1 MDKSPKFENKGNVYM
16 PSLNTQNSMSEDRHI
31 PGPPSDIKDTL
42 NAWRD
47 LFQEKHADDIKGL
60 SVLDGTEDPIFSF
73 YVDFADI
80 DGNDLLSYRFNEYP
94 EQTIELAN
102 EVLRSMCSEHTDV
115 RCVLRPLVFPDEKI
129 ISVSDLRMRNRSKLV
144 SLIVNVKDVGPR
156 LGYLKR
162 ARYVCIDCGHQEF
175 VDQRVARERKRPSRP
190 CQVCYQE
197 AKEALNGDISYPLFR
212 HLDSLL
218 QLASEGSFYQDIQY
232 LNVKNHDSDNHQSI
246 QIIVD
251 DEYVDRYNVGDTI
264 RVNGVVYI
272 DPIPDRSFVKDTRRI
287 LQVRALSI
295 EEVPTK

>member
-1 MDKSPKFENKGNVYM
+1 
-16 PSLNTQNSMSEDRHI
+16 MSEDHHV
-31 PGPPSDIKDTL
+31 PGPPSDIADTL

-47 LFQEKHADDIKGL
+47 LFQRKHADDIEGL
-60 SVLDGTEDPIFSF
+60 SVLDATEDPIFSF

-80 DGNDLLSYRFNEYP
+80 DGDDLLSYRFNEYP

-129 ISVSDLRMRNRSKLV
+129 VSVSDLRMRNRSKLV
-144 SLIVNVKDVGPR
+144 SLIVSVKDVGPR

-162 ARYVCIDCGHQEF
+162 ARYVCIECGHQEF
-175 VDQRVARERKRPSRP
+175 VDQRVARERKRPSGP
-190 CQVCYQE
+190 CKICYDE
-197 AKEALNGDISYPLFR
+197 AKKALNGDISYPLFR
-212 HLDSLL
+212 HLNSLL

-232 LNVKNHDSDNHQSI
+232 LNVQNHDAANEQAI

-251 DEYVDRYNVGDTI
+251 DEYVDTYKVGSTI

-272 DPIPDRSFVKDTRRI
+272 DPIPDRSFIKDTRRI

-295 EEVPTK
+295 EEVS

>member
-1 MDKSPKFENKGNVYM
+1 
-16 PSLNTQNSMSEDRHI
+16 MSEDHHV
-31 PGPPSDIKDTL
+31 PGPPSDIADTL

-47 LFQEKHADDIKGL
+47 LFQRKHADDIEGL
-60 SVLDGTEDPIFSF
+60 SVLDATEDPIFSF

-80 DGNDLLSYRFNEYP
+80 DGDDLLSYRFNEYP

-129 ISVSDLRMRNRSKLV
+129 VSVSDLRMRNRSKLV
-144 SLIVNVKDVGPR
+144 SLIVSVKDVGPR

-175 VDQRVARERKRPSRP
+175 VDQRVARERKRPTGP
-190 CQVCYQE
+190 CKICYDE
-197 AKEALNGDISYPLFR
+197 AKKALNGDISYPLFR
-212 HLDSLL
+212 HLNSLL

-232 LNVKNHDSDNHQSI
+232 LNVQNHDAANEQAI

-251 DEYVDRYNVGDTI
+251 DEYVDAYKVGSTI

-272 DPIPDRSFVKDTRRI
+272 DPIPDRSFIKDTRRI

-295 EEVPTK
+295 EEVS

>member
-1 MDKSPKFENKGNVYM
+1 
-16 PSLNTQNSMSEDRHI
+16 MSEDHHV
-31 PGPPSDIKDTL
+31 PGPPSDIADTL

-47 LFQEKHADDIKGL
+47 LFQRKHADDIEGL
-60 SVLDGTEDPIFSF
+60 SVLDATEDPIFSF

-80 DGNDLLSYRFNEYP
+80 DGDDLLSYRFNEYP

-129 ISVSDLRMRNRSKLV
+129 VSVSDLRMRNRSKLV
-144 SLIVNVKDVGPR
+144 SLIVSVKDVGPR

-162 ARYVCIDCGHQEF
+162 ARYVCIECGHQEF
-175 VDQRVARERKRPSRP
+175 VDQRVARERKRPSGP
-190 CQVCYQE
+190 CKICYDE
-197 AKEALNGDISYPLFR
+197 AKKALNGDISYPLLR
-212 HLDSLL
+212 HLNSLL

-232 LNVKNHDSDNHQSI
+232 LNVQNHDAANEQAI

-251 DEYVDRYNVGDTI
+251 DEYVDAYKVGSTI

-272 DPIPDRSFVKDTRRI
+272 DPIPDRSFIKDTRRI

-295 EEVPTK
+295 EEVS

>member
-1 MDKSPKFENKGNVYM
+1 
-16 PSLNTQNSMSEDRHI
+16 MSEDHHV
-31 PGPPSDIKDTL
+31 PGPPSDIADTL

-47 LFQEKHADDIKGL
+47 LFQRKHADDIEGL
-60 SVLDGTEDPIFSF
+60 SVLDATEDPIFSF

-80 DGNDLLSYRFNEYP
+80 DGDDLLSYRFNEYP

-129 ISVSDLRMRNRSKLV
+129 VSVSDLRMRNRSKLV
-144 SLIVNVKDVGPR
+144 SLIVSVKDVGPR

-175 VDQRVARERKRPSRP
+175 VDQRVARERKRPSGP
-190 CQVCYQE
+190 CKVCYDE
-197 AKEALNGDISYPLFR
+197 AKKALNGDISYPLFR
-212 HLDSLL
+212 HLNSLL

-232 LNVKNHDSDNHQSI
+232 LNVQNQDATNEQAI

-251 DEYVDRYNVGDTI
+251 DEYVDAYKVGSTI

-272 DPIPDRSFVKDTRRI
+272 DPIPDRSFIKDTRRI

-295 EEVPTK
+295 EEVS

>member
-1 MDKSPKFENKGNVYM
+1 
-16 PSLNTQNSMSEDRHI
+16 MSEDHHV
-31 PGPPSDIKDTL
+31 PGPPSDIADTL

-47 LFQEKHADDIKGL
+47 LFQRKHADDIEGL
-60 SVLDGTEDPIFSF
+60 SVLDATEDPIFSF

-80 DGNDLLSYRFNEYP
+80 DGDDLLSYRFNEYP

-129 ISVSDLRMRNRSKLV
+129 VSVSDLRMRNRSKLV
-144 SLIVNVKDVGPR
+144 SLIVSVKDVGPR

-162 ARYVCIDCGHQEF
+162 ARYVCIECGHQEF
-175 VDQRVARERKRPSRP
+175 VDQRVARERKRPSGP
-190 CQVCYQE
+190 CKICYDE
-197 AKEALNGDISYPLFR
+197 AKKALNGDISYPLFR
-212 HLDSLL
+212 HLNSLL

-232 LNVKNHDSDNHQSI
+232 LNVQNHDAANEQAI

-251 DEYVDRYNVGDTI
+251 DEYVDAYKVGSTI

-272 DPIPDRSFVKDTRRI
+272 DPIPDRSFIKDTRRI

-295 EEVPTK
+295 EEVS

>member
-1 MDKSPKFENKGNVYM
+1 
-16 PSLNTQNSMSEDRHI
+16 MSEDHHV
-31 PGPPSDIKDTL
+31 PGHPSNIADTL

-47 LFQEKHADDIKGL
+47 LFQRKHADDIEGL
-60 SVLDGTEDPIFSF
+60 SVLDATEDPIFSF

-80 DGNDLLSYRFNEYP
+80 DGDDLLSYRFNEFP

-129 ISVSDLRMRNRSKLV
+129 VSVSDLRMRNRSKLV
-144 SLIVNVKDVGPR
+144 SLIVSVKDVGPR

-175 VDQRVARERKRPSRP
+175 VDQRVARERKRPSGP
-190 CQVCYQE
+190 CKVCYDE
-197 AKEALNGDISYPLFR
+197 AKKALNGDISYPLFR
-212 HLDSLL
+212 HLNSLL

-232 LNVKNHDSDNHQSI
+232 LNVQNQDATNEQAI

-251 DEYVDRYNVGDTI
+251 DEYVDAYKVGSTI

-272 DPIPDRSFVKDTRRI
+272 DPIPDRSFIKDTRRI

-295 EEVPTK
+295 EEVS

>member
-1 MDKSPKFENKGNVYM
+1 
-16 PSLNTQNSMSEDRHI
+16 MSEDHHV
-31 PGPPSDIKDTL
+31 PGPPSDIADTL

-47 LFQEKHADDIKGL
+47 LFQRKHADDIEGL
-60 SVLDGTEDPIFSF
+60 SVLDATEDPIFSF

-80 DGNDLLSYRFNEYP
+80 DGDDLLSYRFNEYP

-129 ISVSDLRMRNRSKLV
+129 VSVSDLRMRNRSKLV
-144 SLIVNVKDVGPR
+144 SLIVSVKDVGPR

-175 VDQRVARERKRPSRP
+175 VDQRVARERKRPSGP
-190 CQVCYQE
+190 CKICYDE
-197 AKEALNGDISYPLFR
+197 AKKALNGDISYPLFR

-232 LNVKNHDSDNHQSI
+232 LNVQNHDAANEQAI

-251 DEYVDRYNVGDTI
+251 DEYVDAYKVGSTI

-272 DPIPDRSFVKDTRRI
+272 DPIPDRSFIKDTRRI

-295 EEVPTK
+295 EEVS

>member
-1 MDKSPKFENKGNVYM
+1 
-16 PSLNTQNSMSEDRHI
+16 MSEDHHV
-31 PGPPSDIKDTL
+31 PGPPSDIADTL

-47 LFQEKHADDIKGL
+47 LFQRKHADDIKGL
-60 SVLDGTEDPIFSF
+60 SVLDATEDPIFSF

-80 DGNDLLSYRFNEYP
+80 DGDDLLSYRFNEYP

-129 ISVSDLRMRNRSKLV
+129 VCVSDLRMRNRSKLV
-144 SLIVNVKDVGPR
+144 SLIVSVKDVGPR

-162 ARYVCIDCGHQEF
+162 ARYVCIECGHQEF
-175 VDQRVARERKRPSRP
+175 VDQRVARERKRPSGP
-190 CQVCYQE
+190 CKVCYDE
-197 AKEALNGDISYPLFR
+197 AKKALNDDISYPLFR
-212 HLDSLL
+212 HLNSLL

-232 LNVKNHDSDNHQSI
+232 LNVQNHDATNEQAI

-251 DEYVDRYNVGDTI
+251 DEYVDAYKVGSTI

-295 EEVPTK
+295 EEVS

>member
-1 MDKSPKFENKGNVYM
+1 
-16 PSLNTQNSMSEDRHI
+16 MSEDHHV
-31 PGPPSDIKDTL
+31 PGPPSDIADTL

-47 LFQEKHADDIKGL
+47 LFQRKHADDIEGL
-60 SVLDGTEDPIFSF
+60 SVLDATEDPIFSF

-80 DGNDLLSYRFNEYP
+80 DGDDLLSYRFNEYP

-129 ISVSDLRMRNRSKLV
+129 VSVSDLRMRNRSKLV
-144 SLIVNVKDVGPR
+144 SLIVSVKDVGPR

-162 ARYVCIDCGHQEF
+162 ARYVCIECGHQEF
-175 VDQRVARERKRPSRP
+175 VDQRVARERKRPSGP
-190 CQVCYQE
+190 CKICYDE
-197 AKEALNGDISYPLFR
+197 AKKALNGDISYPVFR
-212 HLDSLL
+212 HLNSLL

-232 LNVKNHDSDNHQSI
+232 LNVQNHDAANEQAI

-251 DEYVDRYNVGDTI
+251 DEYVDAYKVGSTI

-272 DPIPDRSFVKDTRRI
+272 DPIPDRSFIKDTRRI

-295 EEVPTK
+295 EEVS

>member
-1 MDKSPKFENKGNVYM
+1 
-16 PSLNTQNSMSEDRHI
+16 MSEDHHV
-31 PGPPSDIKDTL
+31 PGPPSDIADTL

-47 LFQEKHADDIKGL
+47 LFQRKHADDIEGL
-60 SVLDGTEDPIFSF
+60 SVLDATEDPIFSF

-80 DGNDLLSYRFNEYP
+80 DGDDLLSYRFNEYP

-129 ISVSDLRMRNRSKLV
+129 VSVSDLRMRNRSKLV
-144 SLIVNVKDVGPR
+144 SLIVSVKDVGPR

-162 ARYVCIDCGHQEF
+162 ARYVCIECGHQEF
-175 VDQRVARERKRPSRP
+175 VDQRVARERKRPSGP
-190 CQVCYQE
+190 CKICYDE
-197 AKEALNGDISYPLFR
+197 AKKALDGDISYPLFR
-212 HLDSLL
+212 HLNSLL

-232 LNVKNHDSDNHQSI
+232 LNVQNHDAADEQAI
-246 QIIVD
+246 QIIID
-251 DEYVDRYNVGDTI
+251 DEYVDAYKVGSTI

-272 DPIPDRSFVKDTRRI
+272 DPIPDRSFIKDTRRI

-295 EEVPTK
+295 EEVS

>member
-1 MDKSPKFENKGNVYM
+1 M
-16 PSLNTQNSMSEDRHI
+16 
-31 PGPPSDIKDTL
+31 
-42 NAWRD
+42 
-47 LFQEKHADDIKGL
+47 
-60 SVLDGTEDPIFSF
+60 SVLDATEDPIFSF

-80 DGNDLLSYRFNEYP
+80 DGDDLLSYRFNEYP

-129 ISVSDLRMRNRSKLV
+129 VSVSDLRMRNRSKLV
-144 SLIVNVKDVGPR
+144 SLIVSVKDVGPR

-162 ARYVCIDCGHQEF
+162 ARYVCIECGHQEF
-175 VDQRVARERKRPSRP
+175 VDQRVARERKRPSGP
-190 CQVCYQE
+190 CKICYDE
-197 AKEALNGDISYPLFR
+197 AKKALNGDISYPLFR
-212 HLDSLL
+212 HLNSLL

-232 LNVKNHDSDNHQSI
+232 LNVQNHDAANEQAI

-251 DEYVDRYNVGDTI
+251 DEYVDAYKVGSTI

-272 DPIPDRSFVKDTRRI
+272 DPIPDRSFIKDTRRI

-295 EEVPTK
+295 EEVS

>member
-1 MDKSPKFENKGNVYM
+1 
-16 PSLNTQNSMSEDRHI
+16 MSEDHHV
-31 PGPPSDIKDTL
+31 PGPPSDIADTL

-47 LFQEKHADDIKGL
+47 LFQRKHADDIEGL
-60 SVLDGTEDPIFSF
+60 SVLDATEDPIFSF

-80 DGNDLLSYRFNEYP
+80 DGDDLLSYRFNEFP

-129 ISVSDLRMRNRSKLV
+129 VSVSDLRMRNRSKLV
-144 SLIVNVKDVGPR
+144 SLIVSVKDVGPR

-175 VDQRVARERKRPSRP
+175 VDQRVARERKRPSGP
-190 CQVCYQE
+190 CKVCYDE
-197 AKEALNGDISYPLFR
+197 AKKALNGDISYPLFR
-212 HLDSLL
+212 HLNSLL

-232 LNVKNHDSDNHQSI
+232 LNVQNQDATNEQAI

-251 DEYVDRYNVGDTI
+251 DEYVDAYKVGSTI

-272 DPIPDRSFVKDTRRI
+272 DPIPDRSFIKDTRRI

-295 EEVPTK
+295 EEVS

>member
-1 MDKSPKFENKGNVYM
+1 
-16 PSLNTQNSMSEDRHI
+16 MSEDHHV
-31 PGPPSDIKDTL
+31 PGPPSDIADTL

-47 LFQEKHADDIKGL
+47 LFQRKHADDIEGL
-60 SVLDGTEDPIFSF
+60 SVLDATEDPIFSF

-80 DGNDLLSYRFNEYP
+80 DGDDLLSYRFNEYP

-129 ISVSDLRMRNRSKLV
+129 VSVSDLRMRNRSKLV
-144 SLIVNVKDVGPR
+144 SLIVSVKDVGPR

-162 ARYVCIDCGHQEF
+162 ARYVCIECGHQEF
-175 VDQRVARERKRPSRP
+175 VDQRVARERKRPTGP
-190 CQVCYQE
+190 CKICYDE
-197 AKEALNGDISYPLFR
+197 AKKALNGDISYPLFR
-212 HLDSLL
+212 HLNSLL

-232 LNVKNHDSDNHQSI
+232 LNVQNHDAANEQAI

-251 DEYVDRYNVGDTI
+251 DEYVDAYKVGSTI

-272 DPIPDRSFVKDTRRI
+272 DPIPDRSFIKDTRRI

-295 EEVPTK
+295 EEVS

>member
-1 MDKSPKFENKGNVYM
+1 
-16 PSLNTQNSMSEDRHI
+16 MSEDHHV
-31 PGPPSDIKDTL
+31 PGPPSDIADTL

-47 LFQEKHADDIKGL
+47 LFQRKHADDIKAL
-60 SVLDGTEDPIFSF
+60 SVLDATEDPIFSF

-80 DGNDLLSYRFNEYP
+80 DGDDLLSFRFNEYP

-129 ISVSDLRMRNRSKLV
+129 VSVSDLRMRNRSKLV
-144 SLIVNVKDVGPR
+144 SLIVSVKDVGPR

-162 ARYVCIDCGHQEF
+162 ARYVCIECGHQEF
-175 VDQRVARERKRPSRP
+175 VDQRVARERKRPSGP
-190 CQVCYQE
+190 CKICYDE
-197 AKEALNGDISYPLFR
+197 AKKALDGDISYPLFR
-212 HLDSLL
+212 HLNSLL

-232 LNVKNHDSDNHQSI
+232 LNVQNHDAADEQAI

-251 DEYVDRYNVGDTI
+251 DEYVDAYKVGSTI

-272 DPIPDRSFVKDTRRI
+272 DPIPDRSFIKDTRRI

-295 EEVPTK
+295 EEVS

>member
-1 MDKSPKFENKGNVYM
+1 
-16 PSLNTQNSMSEDRHI
+16 MSEDHHV
-31 PGPPSDIKDTL
+31 PGPPSDIADTL

-47 LFQEKHADDIKGL
+47 LFQRKHADDIEGL
-60 SVLDGTEDPIFSF
+60 SVLDATEDPIFSF

-80 DGNDLLSYRFNEYP
+80 DGDDLLSYRFNEYP

-129 ISVSDLRMRNRSKLV
+129 VSVSDLRMRNRSKLV
-144 SLIVNVKDVGPR
+144 SLIVSVKDVGPR

-162 ARYVCIDCGHQEF
+162 ARYVCIECGHQEF
-175 VDQRVARERKRPSRP
+175 VDQRVARERKRPSGP
-190 CQVCYQE
+190 CKICYDE
-197 AKEALNGDISYPLFR
+197 AKKALNGDISYPLFR
-212 HLDSLL
+212 HLNSLL

-232 LNVKNHDSDNHQSI
+232 LNAQNHDAANEQAI

-251 DEYVDRYNVGDTI
+251 DEYVDAYKVGSTI

-272 DPIPDRSFVKDTRRI
+272 DPIPDRSFIKDTRRI

-295 EEVPTK
+295 EEVS

>member
-1 MDKSPKFENKGNVYM
+1 
-16 PSLNTQNSMSEDRHI
+16 MSEDHHV
-31 PGPPSDIKDTL
+31 PGPPSDIADTL

-47 LFQEKHADDIKGL
+47 LFQRKHADDIEGL
-60 SVLDGTEDPIFSF
+60 SVLDATEDPIFSF

-80 DGNDLLSYRFNEYP
+80 DGDDLLSYRFNEYP

-129 ISVSDLRMRNRSKLV
+129 VSVSDLRMRNRSKLV
-144 SLIVNVKDVGPR
+144 SLIVSVKDVGPR

-162 ARYVCIDCGHQEF
+162 ARYVCIECGHQEF
-175 VDQRVARERKRPSRP
+175 VDQRVARERKRPSGP
-190 CQVCYQE
+190 CKICYDE
-197 AKEALNGDISYPLFR
+197 AKKALNGDISYPLFR
-212 HLDSLL
+212 HLNSLL

-232 LNVKNHDSDNHQSI
+232 LNVQNHDATNEQSI

-251 DEYVDRYNVGDTI
+251 DEYVDAYKVGSTI

-272 DPIPDRSFVKDTRRI
+272 DPIPDRSFIKDTRRI

-295 EEVPTK
+295 EEVS

>member
-1 MDKSPKFENKGNVYM
+1 
-16 PSLNTQNSMSEDRHI
+16 MSEDHHV
-31 PGPPSDIKDTL
+31 PGPPSDIADTL

-47 LFQEKHADDIKGL
+47 LFQRKHADDIEGL
-60 SVLDGTEDPIFSF
+60 NVLDATEDPIFSF

-80 DGNDLLSYRFNEYP
+80 DGDDLLSYRFNEYP

-129 ISVSDLRMRNRSKLV
+129 VSVSDLRMRNRSKLV
-144 SLIVNVKDVGPR
+144 SLIVSVKDVGPR

-162 ARYVCIDCGHQEF
+162 ARYVCIECGHQEF
-175 VDQRVARERKRPSRP
+175 VDQRVARERKRPSGP
-190 CQVCYQE
+190 CKICYDE
-197 AKEALNGDISYPLFR
+197 AKKALNGDISYPLFR
-212 HLDSLL
+212 HLNSLL

-232 LNVKNHDSDNHQSI
+232 LNVQNHDATNEQAI

-251 DEYVDRYNVGDTI
+251 DEYVDAYKVGSTI

-272 DPIPDRSFVKDTRRI
+272 DPIPDRSFIKDTRRI

-295 EEVPTK
+295 EEVS

>member
-1 MDKSPKFENKGNVYM
+1 
-16 PSLNTQNSMSEDRHI
+16 MSEDHHV
-31 PGPPSDIKDTL
+31 PGPPSDIADTL

-47 LFQEKHADDIKGL
+47 LFQRKHADDIEGL
-60 SVLDGTEDPIFSF
+60 SVLDATEDPIFSF

-80 DGNDLLSYRFNEYP
+80 DGDDLLSYRFNEYP

-129 ISVSDLRMRNRSKLV
+129 VSVSDLRMRNRSKLV
-144 SLIVNVKDVGPR
+144 SLIVSVKDVGPR

-162 ARYVCIDCGHQEF
+162 ARYVCIECGHQEF
-175 VDQRVARERKRPSRP
+175 VDQRVARERKRPSGP
-190 CQVCYQE
+190 CKICYDE
-197 AKEALNGDISYPLFR
+197 AKKALDGDISYPLFR
-212 HLDSLL
+212 HLNSLL

-232 LNVKNHDSDNHQSI
+232 LNVQNHDAADEQAI

-251 DEYVDRYNVGDTI
+251 DEYVDAYKVGSTI

-272 DPIPDRSFVKDTRRI
+272 DPIPDRSFIKDTRRI

-295 EEVPTK
+295 EEVS

>member
-1 MDKSPKFENKGNVYM
+1 
-16 PSLNTQNSMSEDRHI
+16 MSEDHHV
-31 PGPPSDIKDTL
+31 PGPPSDIADTL

-47 LFQEKHADDIKGL
+47 LFQRKHADDIEGL
-60 SVLDGTEDPIFSF
+60 SVLDATEDPIFSF

-80 DGNDLLSYRFNEYP
+80 DGDDLLSYRFNEFP

-129 ISVSDLRMRNRSKLV
+129 VSVSDLRMRNRSKLV
-144 SLIVNVKDVGPR
+144 SLIVSVKDVGPR

-175 VDQRVARERKRPSRP
+175 VDQRVARERKRPSGP
-190 CQVCYQE
+190 CKVCYDE
-197 AKEALNGDISYPLFR
+197 AKKALNGDISYPLFR
-212 HLDSLL
+212 HLNSLL

-232 LNVKNHDSDNHQSI
+232 LNVQNQDTTNEQAI

-251 DEYVDRYNVGDTI
+251 DEYVDAYKVGSTI

-272 DPIPDRSFVKDTRRI
+272 DPIPDRSFIKDTRRI

-295 EEVPTK
+295 EEVS

>member
-1 MDKSPKFENKGNVYM
+1 
-16 PSLNTQNSMSEDRHI
+16 MSEDHHV
-31 PGPPSDIKDTL
+31 PGPPSDIADTL

-47 LFQEKHADDIKGL
+47 LFQRKHADDIEGL
-60 SVLDGTEDPIFSF
+60 SVLDATEDPIFSF

-80 DGNDLLSYRFNEYP
+80 DGDDLLSYRFNEFP

-129 ISVSDLRMRNRSKLV
+129 VSVSDLRMRNRSKLV
-144 SLIVNVKDVGPR
+144 SLIVSVKDVGPR

-162 ARYVCIDCGHQEF
+162 ARYVCIECGHQEF
-175 VDQRVARERKRPSRP
+175 VDQRVARERKRPSGP
-190 CQVCYQE
+190 CKICYDE
-197 AKEALNGDISYPLFR
+197 AKKALDGDISYPLFR
-212 HLDSLL
+212 HLNSLL

-232 LNVKNHDSDNHQSI
+232 LNVQNHDAADEQAI

-251 DEYVDRYNVGDTI
+251 DEYVDAYKVGSTI

-272 DPIPDRSFVKDTRRI
+272 DPIPDRSFIKDTRRI

-295 EEVPTK
+295 EEVS

>member
-1 MDKSPKFENKGNVYM
+1 
-16 PSLNTQNSMSEDRHI
+16 MSEDHHV
-31 PGPPSDIKDTL
+31 PGPPSDIADTL

-47 LFQEKHADDIKGL
+47 LFQRKHADDIEGL
-60 SVLDGTEDPIFSF
+60 SVLDATEDPIFSF

-80 DGNDLLSYRFNEYP
+80 DGDDLLSYRFNEYP

-129 ISVSDLRMRNRSKLV
+129 VSVSDLRMRNRSKLV
-144 SLIVNVKDVGPR
+144 SLIVSVKDVGPR

-162 ARYVCIDCGHQEF
+162 ARYVCIECGHQEF
-175 VDQRVARERKRPSRP
+175 VDQRVARERKRPSGP
-190 CQVCYQE
+190 CKICYDE
-197 AKEALNGDISYPLFR
+197 AKKALNGDISYPLFR
-212 HLDSLL
+212 HLNSLL

-232 LNVKNHDSDNHQSI
+232 LNVQNHDAANEQAI

-251 DEYVDRYNVGDTI
+251 DEYVDACKVGSTI

-272 DPIPDRSFVKDTRRI
+272 DPIPDRSFIKDTRRI

-295 EEVPTK
+295 EEVS

>member
-1 MDKSPKFENKGNVYM
+1 MNLKTEPSRNGNVYM
-16 PSLNTQNSMSEDRHI
+16 PSLNKENSMSEDRHI
-31 PGPPSDIKDTL
+31 PGPPSEIADTL

-47 LFQEKHADDIKGL
+47 LFQQKYADDIKGL
-60 SVLDGTEDPIFSF
+60 KVLDATDDPIFSF

-80 DGNDLLSYRFNEYP
+80 DGDDLLSFRFNEYP

-129 ISVSDLRMRNRSKLV
+129 VSVSKLRMRNRSKLV
-144 SLIVNVKDVGPR
+144 SLIVNIKDVGPR
-156 LGYLKR
+156 LGYLKS
-162 ARYVCIDCGHQEF
+162 ARYFCIDCGHQEF
-175 VDQRVARERKRPSRP
+175 VSQRVARERKRPSRP
-190 CQVCYQE
+190 CKICYDE
-197 AKEALNGDISYPLFR
+197 AKKALNGDISYALFR

-218 QLASEGSFYQDIQY
+218 QLVSEGSFYQDIQY
-232 LNVKNHDSDNHQSI
+232 LNVQNHDSDSQQTI

-251 DEYVDRYNVGDTI
+251 DEYVDRYKVGETI

-295 EEVPTK
+295 EEVS

>member
-1 MDKSPKFENKGNVYM
+1 
-16 PSLNTQNSMSEDRHI
+16 MSEDHHV
-31 PGPPSDIKDTL
+31 PGPPSDIADTL

-47 LFQEKHADDIKGL
+47 LFQRKHADDIEGL
-60 SVLDGTEDPIFSF
+60 SVLDATEDPIFSF

-80 DGNDLLSYRFNEYP
+80 DGDDLLSYRFNEYP

-115 RCVLRPLVFPDEKI
+115 RCVLRPLVFPDEKVV
-129 ISVSDLRMRNRSKLV
+129 SVSDLRMRNRSKLV
-144 SLIVNVKDVGPR
+144 SLIVSVKDVGPR

-162 ARYVCIDCGHQEF
+162 ARYVCIECGHQEF
-175 VDQRVARERKRPSRP
+175 VDQRVARERKRPSGP
-190 CQVCYQE
+190 CKICYDE
-197 AKEALNGDISYPLFR
+197 AKKALNGDISYPLLR
-212 HLDSLL
+212 HLNSLL

-232 LNVKNHDSDNHQSI
+232 LNVQNHDAANEQAI

-251 DEYVDRYNVGDTI
+251 DEYVDAYKVGSTI

-272 DPIPDRSFVKDTRRI
+272 DPIPDRSFIKDTRRI

-295 EEVPTK
+295 EEVS